1 MVRIESY
8 HLKGEQMNFN
18 FSEDQLLMKEEVKK
32 LLDKENSVKRNRN
45 ILEGEEKFDKELW
58 NQLVQMGLT
67 ATTIPEEYGGIGMG
81 FLELCVI
88 AEELGRGIAPVPF
101 SSSVYLATTAILNSS
116 NEDIKKEFLPKL
128 ASGEIIGT
136 FAHSEKTTFPS
147 ESGISVAAK
156 SGNITGKKVAVPDGD
171 IANFAL
177 VSATSGKNKIGL
189 YLVDLSADGVE
200 IDSLETFDPSRS
212 HADIS
217 FKNTPAQELSA
228 DAWEGI
234 EKLLDQSAVLFA
246 FEQVGGA
253 EAAMNQAKDYAMG
266 RYAFGRAIA
275 SFQAI
280 KHKVADMY
288 ISLQLARSNCYY
300 GAWALSNDAPELP
313 TAAATARVSATKAF
327 YECSKENIQTHGGMG
342 ATWEFDCHL
351 FYRRA
356 RLLSANIGGQSLW
369 KDKLVSSIERSNLPQ

>member
-1 MVRIESY
+1 
-8 HLKGEQMNFN
+8 MNFN

-147 ESGISVAAK
+147 ESGIAVAAK
-156 SGNITGKKVAVPDGD
+156 SGKITGKKVAVPDGD

-177 VSATSGKNKIGL
+177 VSATSGKDKIGL

-200 IDSLETFDPSRS
+200 IESLETFDPSRS

-228 DAWEGI
+228 DAWEDI

-327 YECSKENIQTHGGMG
+327 YECSKENIQTHGGRG
-342 ATWEFDCHL
+342 ATWEFDWHL

-356 RLLSANIGGQSLW
+356 RLLSSNIGSQGIW
-369 KDKLVSSIERSNLPQ
+369 KDKLITSLEKSNSPS

>member
-1 MVRIESY
+1 M
-8 HLKGEQMNFN
+8 
-18 FSEDQLLMKEEVKK
+18 
-32 LLDKENSVKRNRN
+32 
-45 ILEGEEKFDKELW
+45 
-58 NQLVQMGLT
+58 
-67 ATTIPEEYGGIGMG
+67 
-81 FLELCVI
+81 
-88 AEELGRGIAPVPF
+88 
-101 SSSVYLATTAILNSS
+101 
-116 NEDIKKEFLPKL
+116 
-128 ASGEIIGT
+128 
-136 FAHSEKTTFPS
+136 
-147 ESGISVAAK
+147 
-156 SGNITGKKVAVPDGD
+156 
-171 IANFAL
+171 
-177 VSATSGKNKIGL
+177 
-189 YLVDLSADGVE
+189 VDLSSNGVE
-200 IDSLETFDPSRS
+200 INSLDTFDPSRS
-212 HADIS
+212 HADIV
-217 FKNTPAQELSA
+217 FENVEARALNN
-228 DAWEGI
+228 DAWSDI

-356 RLLSANIGGQSLW
+356 RLLSSNIGSQGIW
-369 KDKLVSSIERSNLPQ
+369 KDKLITSLEKSNSPT